1 MSFLQKDN
9 RKKVV
14 FLGTPKIAAE
24 ALKILLQYDQFI
36 KIILV
41 VSQPPARSTRNGNET
56 PSPVH
61 QAALEKGI
69 PVLTPINAKDTNF
82 IEDLKSLEPDLCIT
96 AAYGN
101 YLPKDFLE
109 IPKFGTLN
117 IHPSL
122 LPLYRGA
129 APVQRTIENGDKL
142 TGVTILLSVAAMDA
156 GPIIAQEEI
165 ILDSEIKSPD
175 LLDLLFVKGAHL
187 LGKTLPSYFAGK
199 ILGKEQ
205 NHELASKAD
214 KIKPDEGLLDFSLPA
229 ITLHNKVRAFAGWP
243 GTKAKFLINSDII
256 EIKIITTK
264 VKENNLNLNKGD
276 LIFSQNSLFICCG
289 DLNLL
294 EVIELQLPGK
304 KVVPTKDFQNGVKG
318 KLFKL
323 NT

>member
-1 MSFLQKDN
+1 MSFFQKDN

-14 FLGTPKIAAE
+14 FLGTPKIAAD
-24 ALKILLQYDQFI
+24 ALKILLQYEQFI

-41 VSQPPARSTRNGNET
+41 VSQPPARSSRNGTET

-61 QAALEKGI
+61 AFALEKGI
-69 PVLTPINAKDTNF
+69 PVLTPENAKDPTF
-82 IEDLKSLEPDLCIT
+82 IADLEHLKPDLCIT

-101 YLPKDFLE
+101 YLPKNFLS

-142 TGVTILLSVAAMDA
+142 TGVSILLSVAAMDA
-156 GPIIAQEEI
+156 GPLLAQEKMS
-165 ILDSEIKSPD
+165 LDLEIKAPE
-175 LLDLLFVKGAHL
+175 LLNILFEKGAHL
-187 LGKTLPSYFAGK
+187 LAKSLSNYFAQSVSL
-199 ILGKEQ
+199 IEQ
-205 NHELASKAD
+205 NHELATKAD
-214 KIKPDEGLLDFSLPA
+214 KIKPEEGLLDFSLPA
-229 ITLHNKVRAFAGWP
+229 LKIHNKVRAFAGWP
-243 GTKAKFLINSDII
+243 GTKAKFLINSDNV
-256 EIKIITTK
+256 EIKIISTK
-264 VKENNLNLNKGD
+264 ISENSLNLKFGE
-276 LIFSQNSLFICCG
+276 ISFAQNSLFICCG

-294 EVIELQLPGK
+294 EVTELQLLGK
-304 KVVPTKDFQNGVKG
+304 KVVTTKDFLNGMKG